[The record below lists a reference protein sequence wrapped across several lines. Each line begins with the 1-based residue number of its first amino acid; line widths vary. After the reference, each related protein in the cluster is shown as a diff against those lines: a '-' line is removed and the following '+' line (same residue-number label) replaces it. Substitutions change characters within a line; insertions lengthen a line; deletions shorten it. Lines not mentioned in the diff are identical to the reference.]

1 MNTTSDSTSEDNPLL
16 AVTKT
21 DKDRDKVLSNLKP
34 KCRGKRKKRE
44 TSKNV
49 EMIQTKSPTLP
60 PVSSL
65 LSNVHKTVIPLY
77 QKGNSLHISK
87 YLEVDPKDM
96 IVHNLDSQDE
106 DLDTNQKL
114 TNNQLEKSI
123 NHHVKKQ
130 KLFESDKEKIY
141 KYVCFKIFIVMFKPT
156 FILFNEYLY
165 MYLTGK

>member
-49 EMIQTKSPTLP
+49 QMIQTKSPTLP

-65 LSNVHKTVIPLY
+65 LSNVHKTAIPLH
-77 QKGNSLHISK
+77 QKGTSLHICK
-87 YLEVDPKDM
+87 YLDVDPKDM
-96 IVHNLDSQDE
+96 VIHDLDSQDE
-106 DLDTNQKL
+106 DLECNQKL
-114 TNNQLEKSI
+114 TNIPIETSI
-123 NHHVKKQ
+123 HLHVEKQ
-130 KLFESDKEKIY
+130 KLFESDKKKIY
-141 KYVCFKIFIVMFKPT
+141 KYVYFQIFKWIFQAT
-156 FILFNEYLY
+156 FN
-165 MYLTGK
+165 